1 MKAIVDKSR
10 HLLSGKNKFT
20 ANINGNII
28 ESEGNQVL
36 HGKTIGSNLSFNK
49 HINNLCKKAS
59 AELNYLARISSYV
72 NLSKRRIINNEII
85 YSISIW
91 LLSIDLDVP

>member
-1 MKAIVDKSR
+1 MKAIVDKSP

-20 ANINGNII
+20 ANTNGNII
-28 ESEGNQVL
+28 KSEDNQVL

-49 HINNLCKKAS
+49 RINNLCKKAS
-59 AELNYLARISSYV
+59 TKLYHFARTSSYV

-85 YSISIW
+85 YNISIW